1 MKIAKLMIPAT
12 LAMALSL
19 PALADAKH
27 YNLDITHTFVSF
39 EAPHIQQISWWR
51 GKFDRTES
59 GSVTLDT
66 AARSGSIDVVIDT
79 SSIDFGF
86 PKLNEHA
93 KSPDFFDVTKYPTAE
108 FKSDSIK
115 FDGDTPV
122 STDGQ
127 LTLHGVTKPVTLK
140 INSFKC
146 IQDPFL
152 KVERCGADASAEI
165 NRDDFG
171 VSYGTKMTGGV
182 VKLQIQVEGLL
193 ADKPGPN
200 H

>member
-1 MKIAKLMIPAT
+1 MKFTKLIVPAA
-12 LAMALSL
+12 LALAASL

-27 YNLDITHTFVSF
+27 YTLDLTHTYASF

-51 GKFDRTES
+51 GKFDRTQS
-59 GSVTLDT
+59 GT
-66 AARSGSIDVVIDT
+66 ATIDSAAKIGSIDVVIDT
-79 SSIDFGF
+79 TSIDFGL
-86 PKLNEHA
+86 PKMDEHA
-93 KSPDFFDVTKYPTAE
+93 KSADFLDVAKYPTAE

-122 STDGQ
+122 SADGQ
-127 LTLHGVTKPVTLK
+127 LTLHGVTKPLTLK

-146 IQDPFL
+146 IQDTFL
-152 KVERCGADASAEI
+152 KVERCGADASAEF

-171 VSYGTKMTGGV
+171 VSYATKMTGGT

-193 ADKPGPN
+193 ADKAGPT

>member
-1 MKIAKLMIPAT
+1 MKLKTLIPAA
-12 LAMALSL
+12 LALAATV

-27 YNLDITHTFVSF
+27 YTLDPTHTYVSF
-39 EAPHIQQISWWR
+39 AAPHIQQISWWR
-51 GKFDRTES
+51 GKFDRTQS
-59 GSVTLDT
+59 GSVTLDS
-66 AARSGSIDVVIDT
+66 AAKTGSIDVVIDT
-79 SSIDFGF
+79 TSIDFGLA
-86 PKLNEHA
+86 KMDEHA
-93 KSPDFFDVTKYPTAE
+93 KSPDFFDVAKFPTAE

-122 STDGQ
+122 SADGQ

-152 KVERCGADASAEI
+152 KVERCGADVYAEI

-171 VSYGTKMTGGV
+171 VSYAVKMTGGL
-182 VKLQIQVEGLL
+182 VKLEIQAEGLL
-193 ADKPGPN
+193 ADKPGPQ

>member
-1 MKIAKLMIPAT
+1 MKITKLIPVALL
-12 LAMALSL
+12 LAVSV

-27 YNLDITHTFVSF
+27 YNLDTTHTYASF

-51 GKFDRTES
+51 GKFDRTQS
-59 GSVTLDT
+59 GTVTLDS
-66 AARSGSIDVVIDT
+66 AAKSGSIDVVIDT
-79 SSIDFGF
+79 TSIDFGL
-86 PKLNEHA
+86 PKMDEHA
-93 KSPDFFDVTKYPTAE
+93 KSPDFLDAAKFPTAE

-115 FDGDTPV
+115 FEGDTPV
-122 STDGQ
+122 SADGQ
-127 LTLHGVTKPVTLK
+127 LTLHGVTKPLTLK

-146 IQDPFL
+146 IQDPYL
-152 KVERCGADASAEI
+152 KVERCGADASAEF

-171 VSYGTKMTGGV
+171 VSYATKMTGGT

-193 ADKPGPN
+193 ADKAGPS